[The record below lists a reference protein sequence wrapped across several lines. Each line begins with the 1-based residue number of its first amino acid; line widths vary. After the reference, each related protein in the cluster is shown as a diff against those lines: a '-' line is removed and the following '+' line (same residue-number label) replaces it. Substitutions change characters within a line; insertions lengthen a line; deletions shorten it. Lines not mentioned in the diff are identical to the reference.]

1 MLNKK
6 TLVAT
11 VAAGALALGGCVTN
25 PNTGEKEFQWRTAAG
40 AAGGALAGYLLGD
53 LIGGRNDRTAKIIGA
68 GIGAVAG
75 GAVGQY
81 MDRQQRELER
91 ATEGTGIDV
100 VREGDNLL
108 LRMPSGI
115 TFDTDSSTV
124 KPQFQTTLNEVAGTL
139 REYNQTYIDV
149 LGHTDSTGSDSYNQ
163 GLSERRAAAVAN
175 YLSRQGVEQA
185 RMATYGYGETQ
196 LIYDPDDTAA
206 KREANRRVEIR
217 VVPVTQD
224 DVNSAQNYGY

>member
-1 MLNKK
+1 MLTKK
-6 TLVAT
+6 ITLA
-11 VAAGALALGGCVTN
+11 VAASALALGGCVTN

-40 AAGGALAGYLLGD
+40 AAAGALGGYLLGD

-81 MDRQQRELER
+81 MDRQQRELEK
-91 ATEGTGIDV
+91 ATEGTGVEV
-100 VREGDNLL
+100 VRQGDDLL

-124 KPQFQTTLNEVAGTL
+124 KPQFQQTLNQVAQTL

-163 GLSERRAAAVAN
+163 ALSERRAASVAN

-196 LIYDPDDTAA
+196 LIYNPDDTPA

-224 DVNSAQNYGY
+224 DVQDAGYGY